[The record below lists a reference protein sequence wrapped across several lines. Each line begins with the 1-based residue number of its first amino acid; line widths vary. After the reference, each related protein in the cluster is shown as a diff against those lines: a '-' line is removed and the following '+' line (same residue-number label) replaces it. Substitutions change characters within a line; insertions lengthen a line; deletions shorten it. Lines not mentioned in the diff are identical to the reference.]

1 MKKEMEGLNGVYQ
14 TIAQLT
20 SVEDCLKLYQQF
32 KGLTIT
38 FPTKLIDSEYVKEYL
53 RKELQQGKQHS
64 SQDIQYLSRSFDYS
78 ERQMRRFLSEARYSL
93 EDNLVEEERLPYVS
107 HWLQKQKELEEKDKF
122 KAD

>member
-38 FPTKLIDSEYVKEYL
+38 FPTKLIDSEYVKDYL

-64 SQDIQYLSRSFDYS
+64 SQDIQNLSRSFDYS
-78 ERQMRRFLSEARYSL
+78 ERQMRRFLSEARNSL
-93 EDNLVEEERLPYVS
+93 EDNLLEEESLPYVS
-107 HWLQKQKELEEKDKF
+107 QWLQKQKELEEKNHI
-122 KAD
+122 